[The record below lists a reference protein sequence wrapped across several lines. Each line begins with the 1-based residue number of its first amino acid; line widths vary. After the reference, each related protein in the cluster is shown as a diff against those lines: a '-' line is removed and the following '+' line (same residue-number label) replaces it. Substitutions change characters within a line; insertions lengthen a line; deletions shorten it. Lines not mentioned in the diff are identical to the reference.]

1 MSKVEILALEPN
13 KWLIHIL
20 ALQLTQFVYL
30 TTHMTSLSLNFST
43 GKFQRIVM
51 INEIWSKQK

>member
-1 MSKVEILALEPN
+1 MALEPN
-13 KWLIHIL
+13 KWLTHIL

-30 TTHMTSLSLNFST
+30 ATHMTSLSLNFST
-43 GKFQRIVM
+43 GKYQRVVV